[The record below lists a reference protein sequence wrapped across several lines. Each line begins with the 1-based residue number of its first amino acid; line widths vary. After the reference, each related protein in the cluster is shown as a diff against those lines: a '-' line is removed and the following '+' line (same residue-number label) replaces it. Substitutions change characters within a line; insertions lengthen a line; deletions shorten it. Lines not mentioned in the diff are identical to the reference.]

1 MSENK
6 KIIFS
11 EDAPKPIGPY
21 SQGIKI
27 GNFLFTAGQ
36 IAIDPKTNELI
47 KGDIKEETRRVLEN
61 LKAILTQEGFSLKDV
76 IKVNIYLVD
85 LSYFPQVNEVYSEYF
100 KEDFPVRTTV
110 GVASLPKGARIE
122 IDLLAYR

>member
-85 LSYFPQVNEVYSEYF
+85 LSHFPQVNEVYSEYF

>member
-61 LKAILTQEGFSLKDV
+61 LKAILTREGFSLKDV

-85 LSYFPQVNEVYSEYF
+85 LSYFPQVNEVYAEYF